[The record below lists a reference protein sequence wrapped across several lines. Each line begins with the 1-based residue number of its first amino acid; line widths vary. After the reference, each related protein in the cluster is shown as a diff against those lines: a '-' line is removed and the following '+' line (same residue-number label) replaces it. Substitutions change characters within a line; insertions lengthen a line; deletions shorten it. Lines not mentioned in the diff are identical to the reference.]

1 MSFNPKKTSTQVRGG
16 GARKRGGVAKKRVS
30 SGRPVVV
37 TDADSEEEEE
47 EDVDLL
53 SLLEPSGRV
62 SRLVG
67 LSQLARPSD
76 RRTSSDVREGGGT
89 KKKSAIRPPGA
100 SGDTRS
106 TTTNTARNTARKP
119 TNTTTKPT
127 NTTTKPT
134 NTTSKT
140 TNTTTRKTAKKSSR
154 KSVAFNP
161 HTTNL
166 GSPELP
172 SAPRPAASPGS
183 DSGGGVYD
191 YVPSDEED
199 LSHSKARLYSPR
211 KKSNLKKSAA
221 SSTTG
226 RKNEKSS
233 HGRGTDE
240 GTGSETEEMRPE
252 VGGARKEGESVRELS
267 IRVEDISS
275 GVQWFVPDN
284 LTLHQII
291 SEKSP
296 RSLQRL
302 TRSGRKPSDTSSL
315 VALGKKQRR
324 PRELDSTVET
334 RAERE
339 GDSASQSGGA
349 SSSDEPNPASS
360 SKSRRHSKSRLV
372 VMGGKRGSRRRR
384 SSGYQQQS
392 SVERRRKQKRATPPS
407 DTVLTEEE
415 EEGTPSKKTRVSTPE
430 EDEGMQSGGPLLLSS
445 SDEGESRE
453 LVRSLGGRRYR
464 RYVVE
469 HQDTRTPGVRR
480 SKRSRVAPVQH
491 WRNEEPEYERRRS
504 GTVCVCVCVCVY
516 SMISG
521 VCIL

>member
-76 RRTSSDVREGGGT
+76 RRTSSDVREGGT

-119 TNTTTKPT
+119 TNTATKPT

-233 HGRGTDE
+233 RGRGTDE
-240 GTGSETEEMRPE
+240 GTGSETEEMRQE

-315 VALGKKQRR
+315 VAPGKKQRR

-349 SSSDEPNPASS
+349 SSSDEPNLASS

-372 VMGGKRGSRRRR
+372 VMGGKRGSRRR
-384 SSGYQQQS
+384 SSGQQQS

-407 DTVLTEEE
+407 DTVLTEEEE

-445 SDEGESRE
+445 SDEGESQE

-504 GTVCVCVCVCVY
+504 GTVCVCMY
-516 SMISG
+516 SMVSG